1 MAHLSRSSF
10 LAGFVTTLPLA
21 LPAVPIG
28 LVFGVLVDETA
39 EVSAAAG
46 ISSAV
51 IVLGG
56 ASQLAAVSLL
66 GAGAGVIATT
76 ATIAAINARHI
87 MYSARIRTRFRRA
100 PLWFRVLGSYLLLD
114 QVFAVAELHA
124 VDTASNGAPSKDTPS
139 DGTPSDSTSSD
150 DDPDVLAD
158 RMGHFLGAGVA
169 MVGLWVV
176 SVAVGVTVGN
186 VVPESWSLEFTVPLL
201 FLGLLILS
209 VSDRPGLVA
218 AIVGGLVAVL
228 AADLPNGSGLLLGGL
243 VGVAA
248 GGAAA
253 RFAGSRTTE
262 TRRESDTDRGGR

>member
-66 GAGAGVIATT
+66 GAGAGAIATT

-124 VDTASNGAPSKDTPS
+124 VDTASNGTPS
-139 DGTPSDSTSSD
+139 HSTTSD

-218 AIVGGLVAVL
+218 ALVGGLVAVF

-253 RFAGSRTTE
+253 RFAQSRTTE
-262 TRRESDTDRGGR
+262 TRQESDTDRGGR